1 MLPSYFSTRSILQD
15 PFKLNGLRT
24 DIFDKLNF
32 LKDDEKAN
40 ISSEQD
46 FGNLLL
52 KALGD
57 VNTLQNEPLRLNEK
71 LVTEPNSVDIH
82 DITLASAKATLSL
95 SITKELFDRAIRAYK
110 ELINVR

>member
-1 MLPSYFSTRSILQD
+1 MLPSYFSTRSIIRD
-15 PFKLNGLRT
+15 PFKLDGLRT

-32 LKDDEKAN
+32 LQDEEKAN
-40 ISSEQD
+40 ISPESD
-46 FGNLLL
+46 FGSLLT
-52 KALGD
+52 KALDD
-57 VNTLQNEPLRLNEK
+57 VNTLQMEPLRLNEK